1 MTQPAHW
8 IRGFERPVWV
18 SLLSFLVVTT
28 GVAAQSDTSFRPV
41 TAFGAAKAREL
52 LNNHLPCLGCHAF
65 EGSGGRIA
73 PDLTTVRE
81 RRSRDYIA
89 AMIDDPQKTLPG
101 SLMPK
106 QTMLPATRDV
116 IVRYLQSLPGSG
128 STGAPQVSNATTVTS
143 ELDGASLYRI
153 WCVSCHGTSGN
164 GDGTN
169 ASQLPV
175 RPARHS
181 DAGVMSGRSDDEL
194 YDTIAGGGS
203 IMNRSPRMPAFGET
217 LSSVQIRALVTFIRE
232 LCECEGP
239 TWSREGVSPAPG
251 GR

>member
-1 MTQPAHW
+1 MAQPARW
-8 IRGFERPVWV
+8 SLELARPAWV
-18 SLLSFLVVTT
+18 TLLSFVATT

-52 LNNHLPCLGCHAF
+52 LNNHLPCLGCHSL

-73 PDLTTVRE
+73 PDLATVRE

-116 IVRYLQSLPGSG
+116 VVRYLQSLPGSG
-128 STGAPQVSNATTVTS
+128 NVGAPAADSGATPSNNGN
-143 ELDGASLYRI
+143 GASLYRI
-153 WCVSCHGTSGN
+153 WCASCHGASGN
-164 GDGTN
+164 GDGIN
-169 ASQLPV
+169 ASALPV

-181 DAGVMSGRSDDEL
+181 DAGIMSSRSDDAL

-203 IMNRSPRMPAFGET
+203 VMNRSPRMPAFGET
-217 LSSVQIRALVTFIRE
+217 LSPIQIRALVSYIRE
-232 LCECEGP
+232 LCGCEGP
-239 TWSREGVSPAPG
+239 AWSRDGASLHPG